1 MYNEN
6 YQGFTWFGLSHL
18 AALFILCVAI
28 FLIIIFKDKISS
40 SKDLIIRR
48 SVAIL
53 MVFLEFNYYFWV
65 FVILGSPFDV
75 SILPLGLCALSMY
88 VTAFTLWT
96 KNERLFKVIFPWAMS
111 GALLSLI
118 VADLNYTFP
127 HFRYIHYFG
136 NHMLFMLGNIY
147 MLFVLKF
154 KFTYKNLLKS
164 SLILLIYAA
173 IIYPI
178 NFLLNSNHLF
188 LRELPEGTEV
198 MFGFLGS
205 FWVIG
210 FVFAIFLLF
219 HVVYI
224 PVLIQNRLRKI

>member
-18 AALFILCVAI
+18 AALIILCVAI
-28 FLIIIFKDKISS
+28 FLIIVFKDKISS
-40 SKDLIIRR
+40 SKDLYVRR
-48 SVAIL
+48 TIAIL

-136 NHMLFMLGNIY
+136 NHMLFMLGNLY
-147 MLFVLKF
+147 MLFVLRF
-154 KFTYKNLLKS
+154 KFTYQDLLKS

-178 NFLLNSNHLF
+178 NFLIDSNHLF

-198 MFGFLGS
+198 MFQFLGS